1 MALRASL
8 RSADGSIARFLE
20 ATDAALA
27 ICAGEESVSDIL
39 PILAAIGQL
48 VVKQK

>member
-1 MALRASL
+1 MAVRASL

-20 ATDAALA
+20 ATEAALA
-27 ICAGEESVSDIL
+27 ICAGEESVSDIFL
-39 PILAAIGQL
+39 ILAAIRQF